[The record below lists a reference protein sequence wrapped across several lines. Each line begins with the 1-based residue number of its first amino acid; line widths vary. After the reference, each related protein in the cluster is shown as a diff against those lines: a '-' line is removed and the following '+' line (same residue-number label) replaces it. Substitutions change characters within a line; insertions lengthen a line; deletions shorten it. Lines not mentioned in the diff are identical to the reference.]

1 MSKIHVLDNLTANS
15 IAAGEVVERP
25 SSVVK
30 ELVENSLDAGASV
43 ISVEIKQ
50 GGIKSIRVSDN
61 GSGLEAE
68 DARLAFQRHAT
79 SKILKIDDLQELVTM
94 GFRGE
99 ALASIAAVSQVTLT
113 TKQPGSEDGLELRLE
128 SGEIIHESISGCP
141 DGTSILI
148 ENLFFNTPARYKFL
162 KRDQTEA
169 SYVTDLIERMA
180 LARPDISFRLF
191 NQGQEILHTPG
202 NNDLMSSI
210 FSVYGKETATACL
223 PVEFNESPVQVSG
236 YVTSPQVSRHNRN
249 RQNIFVNG
257 RLIQSKM
264 ITAAID
270 EACHT
275 WFMKSRYPALVLNIT
290 LPMPL
295 VDVNVHPQKMEVRFW
310 DERKVFHCIYHGIKQ
325 ALINHSGIAPDS
337 IDQAINDSGDSINAI
352 TDSISSSENAKTLN
366 PDSAVPVQIE
376 LGHSLPSQL
385 EADPVTGEIIES
397 TSAVV
402 YHTPQQSDIN
412 KPKHEQINYEK
423 SDKQSLQFNDKSS
436 SISPDSDE
444 GNKNSKRI
452 NSLLDARIIGQAFQT
467 YLILECNGELFL
479 VDQHAA
485 HERIIYERLVNR
497 NASRT
502 DSNNRQPLLVP
513 EAIHVSRSE
522 KQEIIMAKDEF
533 AELGFEFDDFGHD
546 TLLLRTVPAH
556 TEELIKPGA
565 AFRVLIDSYLD
576 QGIKGPEAINQIYE
590 NIACKAA
597 VKAHD
602 LLHESEMN
610 RLLEDLQALE
620 NPYHCP
626 HGRPIIVRMSKYEL
640 EKKFKRIV

>member
-61 GSGLEAE
+61 GSGLDTE

-79 SKILKIDDLQELVTM
+79 SKILKIDDLQELMTM

-113 TKQPGSEDGLELRLE
+113 TKQQGSEDGYEIKLEA
-128 SGEIIHESISGCP
+128 GEIVHEAISGCAS
-141 DGTSILI
+141 GTSILI

-223 PVEFNESPVQVSG
+223 PVEFNESPVQVNG

-275 WFMKSRYPALVLNIT
+275 WFMKGRYPAVVMNIT
-290 LPMPL
+290 LPVPL

-310 DERKVFHCIYHGIKQ
+310 DERKIFHCIYHGIKQ
-325 ALINHSGIAPDS
+325 ALINHSGIAPD
-337 IDQAINDSGDSINAI
+337 DNTDSIN
-352 TDSISSSENAKTLN
+352 SSEQDKTITKTAES
-366 PDSAVPVQIE
+366 DISAQNSPRPNQNNTNDPVQME
-376 LGHSLPSQL
+376 FGKALPMQL
-385 EADPVTGEIIES
+385 EADPTTGEIIEPES
-397 TSAVV
+397 TLNYYEPSEIGS
-402 YHTPQQSDIN
+402 SDIE
-412 KPKHEQINYEK
+412 PMQIH
-423 SDKQSLQFNDKSS
+423 
-436 SISPDSDE
+436 DE
-444 GNKNSKRI
+444 LAKNSASSDISDHDTAEKGTTNSERI
-452 NSLLDARIIGQAFQT
+452 SSLMNARIIGQAFQT
-467 YLILECNGELFL
+467 YLILECGDELYL

-497 NASRT
+497 NARRT
-502 DSNNRQPLLVP
+502 ETNNKQPLLVP
-513 EAIHVSRSE
+513 EAVHVSRSE
-522 KQEIIMAKDEF
+522 KQKIIMAQDDFSEF
-533 AELGFEFDDFGHD
+533 GFEFDDFGSD

-556 TEELIKPGA
+556 TGELIKPGA
-565 AFRVLIDSYLD
+565 AFRVLIDSYME
-576 QGIKGPEAINQIYE
+576 QGLQGPDAVNQIYE

-602 LLHESEMN
+602 LLHESEMS
-610 RLLEDLQALE
+610 RLLEDLQSLE

-626 HGRPIIVRMSKYEL
+626 HGRPIIVRMSRYEL

>member
-61 GSGLEAE
+61 GSGLDTE
-68 DARLAFQRHAT
+68 DAKMAFQRHAT
-79 SKILKIDDLQELVTM
+79 SKMLKIDDLQELRTM

-113 TKQPGSEDGLELRLE
+113 TKQPGSEEGLEIKLE
-128 SGEIIHESISGCP
+128 AGEILHEAVSGCAT
-141 DGTSILI
+141 GTSILI

-191 NQGQEILHTPG
+191 NQEQEILHTPG

-223 PVEFNESPVQVSG
+223 PVDFSESPVQVTG
-236 YVTSPQVSRHNRN
+236 FVTSPQISRHNRN

-257 RLIQSKM
+257 RLIQSRM

-275 WFMKSRYPALVLNIT
+275 WFMKSRYPALVLNIQ
-290 LPMPL
+290 LPVPL

-325 ALINHSGIAPDS
+325 ALINHSGIAPDQADDALPMS
-337 IDQAINDSGDSINAI
+337 GNDNDPTISTNSNKPTQTSTDQKGSHPLPIQ
-352 TDSISSSENAKTLN
+352 L
-366 PDSAVPVQIE
+366 E
-376 LGHSLPSQL
+376 LGKALPVQL
-385 EADPVTGEIIES
+385 EADPMTGEIIEPPS
-397 TSAVV
+397 SSAEYVSEHSNPSRSETLKFQDEATEDQGISAAV
-402 YHTPQQSDIN
+402 S
-412 KPKHEQINYEK
+412 EQDRE
-423 SDKQSLQFNDKSS
+423 LPAAGLNDK
-436 SISPDSDE
+436 
-444 GNKNSKRI
+444 I
-452 NSLLDARIIGQAFQT
+452 NSLMDARIIGQAFQT
-467 YLILECNGELFL
+467 YLILECNNELFL

-502 DSNNRQPLLVP
+502 QENSRQPLLVP
-513 EAIHVSRSE
+513 ETVQVSRSE
-522 KQEIIMAKDEF
+522 KQEIMAAKDEL
-533 AELGFEFDDFGHD
+533 AELGFEFDDFGTD
-546 TLLLRTVPAH
+546 TLLLRTVPAL
-556 TEELIKPGA
+556 TGDLIKAGA
-565 AFRVLIDSYLD
+565 AFRVLIDSYMD
-576 QGIKGPEAINQIYE
+576 KGIKGPEAINQIYE

-610 RLLEDLQALE
+610 RLLADLQQLE

-626 HGRPIIVRMSKYEL
+626 HGRPIIVRMSRYEL